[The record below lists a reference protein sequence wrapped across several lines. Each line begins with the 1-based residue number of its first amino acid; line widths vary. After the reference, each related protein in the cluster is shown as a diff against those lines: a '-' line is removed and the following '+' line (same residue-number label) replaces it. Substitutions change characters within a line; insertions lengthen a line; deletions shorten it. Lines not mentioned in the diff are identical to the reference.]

1 MIKHLALRWQKQ
13 GFDHPFQI
21 RIGINTGYCTVGDFG
36 SNERMDYTI
45 IGHQVNLAARL
56 EQAARPGTV
65 LVSHDTYA
73 LVKDLVNVEER
84 EPLTVKGNSR
94 TIQAFTILGLKDQ
107 ALHSL
112 IQIEG
117 MGLNMEVDL
126 NIADRDEVAK
136 ALRSALERISAL
148 N

>member
-1 MIKHLALRWQKQ
+1 MTGVQTCAL
-13 GFDHPFQI
+13 PI
-21 RIGINTGYCTVGDFG
+21 Y
-36 SNERMDYTI
+36 
-45 IGHQVNLAARL
+45 
-56 EQAARPGTV
+56 
-65 LVSHDTYA
+65 TYA

-117 MGLNMEVDL
+117 TGLNMEVDL

-136 ALRSALERISAL
+136 ALRSTLERISAL